1 MTTIHQKKGIIM
13 AIKPAP
19 GEQYTV
25 RRKIFKI
32 FGSAFHVFD
41 EHNQIIGYCKQ
52 KAFKL
57 KEDIRL
63 FTGEDMQEELIV
75 LKARSI
81 IDFGSTYDITLPDG
95 STLGSLRRKGLKSSF
110 VRDEWMMFDD
120 EGTQIA
126 IIREKGAVASILRR
140 IHELFSLIMPQ
151 QYEIVRTRDTLTVA
165 ELRQHFNPFVFRLG
179 VKIMEEDEHLDD
191 LTLLGTA
198 CLIAAIEGRQS

>member
-1 MTTIHQKKGIIM
+1 M

-25 RRKIFKI
+25 RRKILKI
-32 FGSAFHVFD
+32 FGAAFHVYD
-41 EHNQIIGYCKQ
+41 SENNIIGYCKQ

-63 FTGEDMQEELIV
+63 FTAEDMNDELIV
-75 LKARSI
+75 LRARSI
-81 IDFGSTYDITLPDG
+81 IDFGSTYDITMPDG
-95 STLGSLRRKGLKSSF
+95 TTLGSLRRKGLKSSF

-120 EGTQIA
+120 EGAQIA
-126 IIREKGAVASILRR
+126 MIREKGAIAPLLRR
-140 IHELFSLIMPQ
+140 VHEIFSVVMPQ
-151 QYEIVRTRDTLTVA
+151 QYEIVRTSDSVAIA

-179 VKIMEEDEHLDD
+179 VKIMEEDEQLDD
-191 LTLLGTA
+191 LTLLATA

>member
-1 MTTIHQKKGIIM
+1 M

-19 GEQYTV
+19 GEQYTI

-32 FGSAFHVFD
+32 FGSAFHVYD
-41 EHNQIIGYCKQ
+41 ENNQIIGYCKQ

-63 FTGEDMQEELIV
+63 FTGEDMSEELII

-81 IDFGSTYDITLPDG
+81 IDFGSTYDITLPDE
-95 STLGSLRRKGLKSSF
+95 TNLGSLRRKGLKSSF
-110 VRDEWMMFDD
+110 IRDEWMMFDA

-126 IIREKGAVASILRR
+126 IIREKNAVAAILRR
-140 IHELFSLIMPQ
+140 VHEIFTLVMPQ
-151 QYEIVRTRDTLTVA
+151 KYELVRTTDDKPIV

-179 VKIMEEDEHLDD
+179 VKIMEEDAQLDE
-191 LTLLGTA
+191 LTILGTA
-198 CLIAAIEGRQS
+198 CLLAAIEGRQG

>member
-1 MTTIHQKKGIIM
+1 M
-13 AIKPAP
+13 AIRPAP

-25 RRKIFKI
+25 RRKILKI
-32 FGSAFHVFD
+32 FGAAFHVYD
-41 EHNQIIGYCKQ
+41 SDNNIIGFCKQ

-63 FTGEDMQEELIV
+63 FTGEDMDDELIV
-75 LKARSI
+75 LRARSI
-81 IDFGSTYDITLPDG
+81 IDFGSTYDITMPDG
-95 STLGSLRRKGLKSSF
+95 TTLGSLRRKGLKSSF

-120 EGTQIA
+120 EGAQIA
-126 IIREKGAVASILRR
+126 LIREKGAIASILRR
-140 IHELFSLIMPQ
+140 VHELFSVVMPQ
-151 QYEIVRTRDTLTVA
+151 QYEIVRTSDSLAIA

-179 VKIMEEDEHLDD
+179 VKIMEEDEQLDD

>member
-1 MTTIHQKKGIIM
+1 M

-25 RRKIFKI
+25 RRQVFKI
-32 FGSAFHVFD
+32 FGAAFHVYD
-41 EHNQIIGYCKQ
+41 KDNNIIGYCKQ

-57 KEDIRL
+57 REDIRL
-63 FTGEDMQEELIV
+63 FTSEAMTDELIV

-95 STLGSLRRKGLKSSF
+95 STLGSLRRKGLKSSL

-120 EGTQIA
+120 EGKQIA
-126 IIREKGAVASILRR
+126 MIREKGAIASILRR
-140 IHELFSLIMPQ
+140 IHEIFSLIMPQ
-151 QYEIVRTRDTLTVA
+151 QYEIVRTSDSVTVA
-165 ELRQHFNPFVFRLG
+165 ELRQHFNPFIFRLG
-179 VKIMEEDEHLDD
+179 VKIMEEDAHLDD

>member
-1 MTTIHQKKGIIM
+1 M
-13 AIKPAP
+13 AIRPAP

-25 RRKIFKI
+25 RRKILKI
-32 FGSAFHVFD
+32 FGAAFHVYD
-41 EHNQIIGYCKQ
+41 SDNNIIGYCKQ

-63 FTGEDMQEELIV
+63 FTGEDMNDELIV
-75 LKARSI
+75 LRARSI
-81 IDFGSTYDITLPDG
+81 IDFGSTYDITMPDG
-95 STLGSLRRKGLKSSF
+95 TTLGSLRRKGLKSSF

-120 EGTQIA
+120 EGAQIA
-126 IIREKGAVASILRR
+126 LIREKGAIASILRR
-140 IHELFSLIMPQ
+140 VHELFSVVMPQ
-151 QYEIVRTRDTLTVA
+151 QYEIVRTSDSLAIA

-179 VKIMEEDEHLDD
+179 VKIMEEDEQLDD